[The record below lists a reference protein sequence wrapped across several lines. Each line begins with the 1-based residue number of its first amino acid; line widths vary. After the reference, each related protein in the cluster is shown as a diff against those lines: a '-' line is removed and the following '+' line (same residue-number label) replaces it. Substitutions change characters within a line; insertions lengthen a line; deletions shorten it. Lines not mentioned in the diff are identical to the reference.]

1 MARARRA
8 ISRAKTYGFHPWLDQ
23 VDAIDQIVKETGVKE
38 SIVLRKLID
47 EALAAR
53 HKKVAEH
60 EHGRRRTVRYEAD
73 TIESVQAILLKV
85 LRRGEVSLRVQDVI
99 LSILQDNLAETRA
112 GRRAAWEQL
121 AEALRQRG
129 VTGKDISKRFDKETA
144 DARDFAYS
152 AAKEIKRKQKR

>member
-1 MARARRA
+1 MPRARRA

-23 VDAIDQIVKETGVKE
+23 VDAIDQIVKDTGVKE

-47 EALAAR
+47 EALSAR
-53 HKKVAEH
+53 HKKVADQEVGH
-60 EHGRRRTVRYEAD
+60 RRTRGQSEQ
-73 TIESVQAILLKV
+73 IESLQALLVKV
-85 LRRGEVSLRVQDVI
+85 LRQGEVSLRVQDVI

-129 VTGKDISKRFDKETA
+129 VTGKDISIRFDKETA

>member
-53 HKKVAEH
+53 NKKAADQEI
-60 EHGRRRTVRYEAD
+60 GRRRARGQTED
-73 TIESVQAILLKV
+73 IESVQSLLVKV
-85 LRRGEVSLRVQDVI
+85 LRQGEVSLRVQDVI
-99 LSILQDNLAETRA
+99 LSVLQDTLAEARA
-112 GRRAAWEQL
+112 GRKVSWEQL
-121 AEALRQRG
+121 VATLKERG
-129 VTGKDISKRFDKETA
+129 ASGKDLSKRFDKETA
-144 DARDFAYS
+144 EAKDFAYGT
-152 AAKEIKRKQKR
+152 AKEIKRKQKR